1 MTAYSPKTLPDAYGT
16 LDYSSFLDELI
27 DASAALEVY
36 REKIKDSKVDS
47 RWFLPTLQQRDAIAS
62 LKIEGTQA
70 TLDGV
75 LVNQVEPNKRDNNV
89 KEVLN
94 YIEASEIGCARL
106 RRGDFDRELF
116 CEIHK
121 TLLSGSVRKNS
132 KGTIG
137 AYRTDQNYIGRNEGE
152 LVYTPPKPEEV
163 PGLMDN
169 LIAYINEDDQK
180 MRSLLRIAIIHA
192 QFETIHPFDDGN
204 GRVGRILIPLYLYV
218 KNEIPL
224 PYFFISEA
232 LERDK
237 LKYYKLLMDTREP
250 GRWNEWIRFFLETV
264 SKQCRRHIGI
274 IDDINRFYD
283 KVAEQ
288 ARQLFKST
296 LIVRLLDIMFQ
307 KPVFSA
313 KVLHIQTGIPVTTI
327 NRYLNKLA
335 DHNLIYSA
343 GKKRNRIFFFY
354 DLLNL
359 LKE

>member
-1 MTAYSPKTLPDAYGT
+1 MTAYSPKTLPEAYGT
-16 LDYSSFLDELI
+16 LDYSSFMDELI
-27 DASAALEVY
+27 DASGALEVY

-47 RWFLPTLQQRDAIAS
+47 TWFLPTLQRRDAIAS

-75 LVNQVEPNKRDNNV
+75 LINQVEPNNRDNNV
-89 KEVLN
+89 NEVLN
-94 YIEASEIGCARL
+94 YIKASEIGCLRL
-106 RRGDFDRELF
+106 KRGDFDRELF
-116 CEIHK
+116 CEIHRA
-121 TLLSGSVRKNS
+121 LLSGSVRKNN

-137 AYRTDQNYIGRNEGE
+137 AYRTGQNYIGRNEGE
-152 LVYTPPKPEEV
+152 VIYTPPKPEDV

-180 MRSLLRIAIIHA
+180 MRSLVRVAIIHA

-218 KNEIPL
+218 KGEIPL

-274 IDDINRFYD
+274 IDDINSFY
-283 KVAEQ
+283 KKATEQ

-296 LIVRLLDIMFQ
+296 LIDQLFDMMFQ
-307 KPVFSA
+307 SPIFTA
-313 KVLHIQTGIPVTTI
+313 KVLHDRTGIPVTTI

-354 DLLNL
+354 DLLSL